1 MSNHIMLSIFSLLL
15 LLSSHFAYNPTDQ
28 TMPKKFEP
36 STLDHIVAK
45 GLQDGKDI
53 AADRNVINLSVIMTN
68 METKV
73 AKSPMSMFTHLDA
86 YLKSLLDHLTKETR
100 LLRLIIITDHGL
112 ADLLENH
119 LKM

>member
-1 MSNHIMLSIFSLLL
+1 MFSLLL
-15 LLSSHFAYNPTDQ
+15 LLSSHSAYNPTDQ
-28 TMPKKFEP
+28 RMPRKFKP
-36 STLDHIVAK
+36 SALDHIVAK
-45 GLQDGKDI
+45 GLRDGKDI
-53 AADRNVINLSVIMTN
+53 AADRDVINLSVIMTN

-73 AKSPMSMFTHLDA
+73 VKSPMSIFTHLDA

-100 LLRLIIITDHGL
+100 LRLIIITDYGL

>member
-1 MSNHIMLSIFSLLL
+1 MSNHILLSIFSLLL

-28 TMPKKFEP
+28 TMPRKLEP
-36 STLDHIVAK
+36 CALDHVVGK

-86 YLKSLLDHLTKETR
+86 YLKSLFDHLTKETR
-100 LLRLIIITDHGL
+100 LRLIIITDHGL

>member
-1 MSNHIMLSIFSLLL
+1 MSNHILLSIFSLLL
-15 LLSSHFAYNPTDQ
+15 LLSSQSAYDPTDQ
-28 TMPKKFEP
+28 TMSRKFEP
-36 STLDHIVAK
+36 SALDHIVGK

-73 AKSPMSMFTHLDA
+73 AKSPMSMLTHLDA

-100 LLRLIIITDHGL
+100 LRLIILTDHGL

>member
-1 MSNHIMLSIFSLLL
+1 MSNHIFSLLL

-28 TMPKKFEP
+28 RMPRKFEP
-36 STLDHIVAK
+36 SALDHIVAK

-68 METKV
+68 MESKV
-73 AKSPMSMFTHLDA
+73 VKSPMSIFTHLDD

-112 ADLLENH
+112 ADLLVNH

>member
-1 MSNHIMLSIFSLLL
+1 MFSLLL
-15 LLSSHFAYNPTDQ
+15 LLSSQSAYNPTDQ
-28 TMPKKFEP
+28 TMPRKFEP
-36 STLDHIVAK
+36 SALEHIVGK

-86 YLKSLLDHLTKETR
+86 YLKSLLDHLTKETP
-100 LLRLIIITDHGL
+100 LLRLIIITGHGL

>member
-1 MSNHIMLSIFSLLL
+1 MFSLIL
-15 LLSSHFAYNPTDQ
+15 LLSSQSAYNPIDQ
-28 TMPKKFEP
+28 TMPRKFEP
-36 STLDHIVAK
+36 SALEHIVGK